1 VPRKPKPPTPIPP
14 TVEIRLDVS
23 LELFNA
29 ARTRAAAEGRSTSEL
44 LRKVLAETLLPARR

>member
-23 LELFNA
+23 LELFSA
-29 ARTRAAAEGRSTSEL
+29 ARTRAANEHVTVSEL
-44 LRKVLAETLLPARR
+44 LRKLLAEALLPRR